1 MLAVEIRIDIFKN
14 KQQSLSKLNVK
25 YSFLET
31 KHSKF
36 MEGVIINVG
45 YHLTIL
51 SKNVQYDNCCGM
63 CMMLCMHTLKE

>member
-1 MLAVEIRIDIFKN
+1 MFKHLYCFN
-14 KQQSLSKLNVK
+14 AKLNVK

-31 KHSKF
+31 KHSNF

-63 CMMLCMHTLKE
+63 CMMLCMHTLKA